1 MIDKVGF
8 KEWLR
13 VTSSHSDRVIN
24 DIICRMNRADSISEW
39 TNTDTYL
46 FYLEKNPVFLDLT
59 ISVRSQ
65 LRKSIRLYSEY
76 IHSLENAN

>member
-13 VTSSHSDRVIN
+13 VTSSYSDRVIN

-46 FYLEKNPVFLDLT
+46 FYLEKILFFLT
-59 ISVRSQ
+59 
-65 LRKSIRLYSEY
+65 
-76 IHSLENAN
+76 